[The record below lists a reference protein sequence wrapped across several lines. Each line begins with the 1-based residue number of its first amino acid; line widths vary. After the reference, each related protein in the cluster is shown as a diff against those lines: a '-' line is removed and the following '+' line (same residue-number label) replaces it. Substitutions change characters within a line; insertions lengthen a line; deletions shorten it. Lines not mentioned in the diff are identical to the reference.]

1 MTVSFTG
8 LDHVQIAIPRGGEPA
23 ARDFYVSV
31 LGFVEVPKPEALAG
45 RGGLWLVGPGLH
57 LHLGVED
64 PFMPA
69 TKAHLALLVEELD
82 ATRAALEAAHVVV
95 IDDDVDIGVERYYAH
110 DPFGNRLEFVA
121 RRDGGFTTRLATPTS

>member
-8 LDHVQIAIPRGGEPA
+8 FDHVQIAIPPGGEPA

-31 LGFVEVPKPEALAG
+31 LGFVEVPKPEPLAG

-57 LHLGVED
+57 LHLGVEE

-69 TKAHLALLVEELD
+69 TKAHLAL
-82 ATRAALEAAHVVV
+82 RHP
-95 IDDDVDIGVERYYAH
+95 R
-110 DPFGNRLEFVA
+110 
-121 RRDGGFTTRLATPTS
+121 